1 MGLITKEVEI
11 TITGKYIK
19 YFENLGYEIPR
30 RKNSAGRMTVP
41 PDTKIKVKVEHLR
54 TTSRVKVLVKCDE
67 CGKEYELS
75 YCDYLKTLHDGKKY
89 CEKCARMMPIN
100 SAT

>member
-1 MGLITKEVEI
+1 MLLTKEVEI

-41 PDTKIKVKVEHLR
+41 PDT
-54 TTSRVKVLVKCDE
+54 
-67 CGKEYELS
+67 
-75 YCDYLKTLHDGKKY
+75 
-89 CEKCARMMPIN
+89 
-100 SAT
+100 